1 MLVYIAFI
9 VLVVDMACTA
19 SNCTSASWNL
29 TTLPVSFGKDIIL
42 RCFINST
49 KVGNDSHLKVRQWTG
64 GRNYDMLCMDGDCKY
79 PNKYE
84 MLTRNTSNDFELL
97 IHNISESD
105 LNYNYTC
112 TCGFIGCTK
121 NLSVEPNHIMSL
133 PSITQLIKDKKYI
146 NNDSMGIEIMLDK
159 VNPVPSCSAWFQG
172 RFINDATISVMKCVG
187 CEGRLQILCNLVYRN
202 VSIFDEHIDICHEKE
217 EGTLA
222 MITISIGC
230 AVVVMILICII
241 LAKRREV
248 LFIRRCWTNGKTKQS
263 ANINQDPLLTADTKK
278 QEKERSPILNVMPSI
293 ISRAAKRVINVI
305 KMSANIKRSSRTSP
319 FEFNDGNARAVNVC
333 KPNPC
338 KNSGRCVNK
347 GSSYNCICKGGYS
360 GPTCGVNVCKPNP
373 CKNSGRCVNKGS
385 SYNCICKGGY
395 SGPTCGEHVC
405 KPNPCQNRGRCV
417 PEGRDGYR
425 CKCVGGYSGPTCD
438 ENVCKPNPCQNK
450 GRCYP
455 DNSDDGFKC
464 RCLGGYT
471 GPTCE
476 DKPNPC
482 ASRPCKNRGKCTV
495 KGTGYVCTC
504 AKGYSGRY
512 CALKSPPSYNDD
524 DEY

>member
-1 MLVYIAFI
+1 MNRMLVYIAFI
-9 VLVVDMACTA
+9 VLVVGKACTA

-49 KVGNDSHLKVRQWTG
+49 KVDIDSNLKVRQWTG

-84 MLTRNTSNDFELL
+84 MLTQNTSNDFELL

-112 TCGFIGCTK
+112 TCGFNGCTK
-121 NLSVEPNHIMSL
+121 NLFVKRNHIMSL

-172 RFINDATISVMKCVG
+172 RFINDATISVIQWYTYHNDVKVIYNFPVDSVG

-263 ANINQDPLLTADTKK
+263 ANINQDPLLNGDTKK
-278 QEKERSPILNVMPSI
+278 QEKERLPILNV
-293 ISRAAKRVINVI
+293 
-305 KMSANIKRSSRTSP
+305 
-319 FEFNDGNARAVNVC
+319 
-333 KPNPC
+333 
-338 KNSGRCVNK
+338 
-347 GSSYNCICKGGYS
+347 
-360 GPTCGVNVCKPNP
+360 
-373 CKNSGRCVNKGS
+373 
-385 SYNCICKGGY
+385 
-395 SGPTCGEHVC
+395 
-405 KPNPCQNRGRCV
+405 
-417 PEGRDGYR
+417 
-425 CKCVGGYSGPTCD
+425 
-438 ENVCKPNPCQNK
+438 
-450 GRCYP
+450 
-455 DNSDDGFKC
+455 
-464 RCLGGYT
+464 
-471 GPTCE
+471 
-476 DKPNPC
+476 
-482 ASRPCKNRGKCTV
+482 
-495 KGTGYVCTC
+495 
-504 AKGYSGRY
+504 
-512 CALKSPPSYNDD
+512 
-524 DEY
+524 